1 MSLVRVG
8 MSDNKKVSE
17 GWDAVFG
24 KNKKKPAEKKPAAKA
39 AAKAPKTKKK

>member
-24 KNKKKPAEKKPAAKA
+24 KKKTAATVKKPVAKKPKVKKK
-39 AAKAPKTKKK
+39 

>member
-24 KNKKKPAEKKPAAKA
+24 KKKPTPKKPVEKKVKSKKK
-39 AAKAPKTKKK
+39 

>member
-24 KNKKKPAEKKPAAKA
+24 KKKPAVTPKKPTAKKAKA
-39 AAKAPKTKKK
+39 KKK